1 MLPDPNGA
9 KLRHFWDG
17 FGVGFFTGSG
27 SGFEKD
33 FLANGTHFIEDGLDL
48 PVGGDSLFEEVGL
61 LRRERQSDGFRF
73 DLCCPPPVAW
83 VIGCYTSMGYPFQC
97 G

>member
-1 MLPDPNGA
+1 
-9 KLRHFWDG
+9 
-17 FGVGFFTGSG
+17 
-27 SGFEKD
+27 
-33 FLANGTHFIEDGLDL
+33 LANGTHFVEDGLDL

-83 VIGCYTSMGYPFQC
+83 VIGCEVAPIFRPLAG
-97 G
+97 